1 MLCQAAGTPGL
12 THCCYQPW
20 GVHFCCL
27 WPLVAPACFSWP
39 LFIHCLWSGWSF
51 QLPTCA
57 GGSDQPT
64 RVPFM
69 VCQRYLCL
77 LTLYTDQ
84 NLQSKQKKVP
94 SLRKMHLICF
104 SLLLSHSCP
113 VSLAAL
119 LFQGWPGSCVV
130 PSPRCCLGVWRGG
143 GSPTLP
149 TQEHFPGS
157 FT

>member
-1 MLCQAAGTPGL
+1 MGCPFLLPVALGGPSLLQLAF
-12 THCCYQPW
+12 
-20 GVHFCCL
+20 VHTLFVVR
-27 WPLVAPACFSWP
+27 LVFPV
-39 LFIHCLWSGWSF
+39 
-51 QLPTCA
+51 PTCA

-69 VCQRYLCL
+69 VCQHHLCL
-77 LTLYTDQ
+77 LTLYTEQ

-104 SLLLSHSCP
+104 SLLLSHSWP
-113 VSLAAL
+113 MSLAAL
-119 LFQGWPGSCVV
+119 LFQGWPGSCMV
-130 PSPRCCLGVWRGG
+130 PSPRRCLGVWRGG